1 MSELDRR
8 TNEMLKRNAE
18 NISSQS
24 VEIARMSGRPSIDIE
39 TIEQSWNTIVKG
51 MQETKQIE
59 DENKRLRE
67 EGAKRILELQDNM
80 KKAALN
86 G

>member
-1 MSELDRR
+1 
-8 TNEMLKRNAE
+8 
-18 NISSQS
+18 
-24 VEIARMSGRPSIDIE
+24 
-39 TIEQSWNTIVKG
+39 

-86 G
+86 AVTAWMMPFLKIGIVMMNAELIFPISFVLPRWSRRICGAV